1 MSPEVLRM
9 ICLIVTPLYHIIQI
23 SGEIILIAKLYL
35 KVKEEY
41 FEFL

>member
-1 MSPEVLRM
+1 
-9 ICLIVTPLYHIIQI
+9 LYHIIQI

-41 FEFL
+41 FEFLWILVV